1 MTDHD
6 SAVDTTAT
14 SSLPVARRT
23 YLTAL
28 AAGAAAT
35 GEAAADSTDESVEPS
50 EGADSTDRPFHYG
63 WSLTAS
69 EAGAQ
74 RKMGYGDGP
83 YGGGPV
89 PPIETALPPR
99 DIDDDGKYENIR
111 GNAWRPNEPD
121 DAFSILDVQGLFNS
135 LGTSEVDNNADK
147 FNFQDNDQGVNVLD
161 VQSLFN
167 ELQNS

>member
-6 SAVDTTAT
+6 PAVDTTAT

-99 DIDDDGKYENIR
+99 DIDGDGKYEDVR
-111 GNAWRPNEPD
+111 GNGD
-121 DAFSILDVQGLFNS
+121 LSILDVQELFKNLDNPDLQANS
-135 LGTSEVDNNADK
+135 EL
-147 FNFQDNDQGVNVLD
+147 FNFQGDSPDEVGILD
-161 VQSLFN
+161 VQALYDQY
-167 ELQNS
+167 L